1 MIKDKKKEVQR
12 DVDMMSTTVGGTTVQ
27 GSTGDVPEG
36 ESSDD
41 GLEKLTHRS
50 DSPRLTNSSGRKQRR
65 PERFL
70 EYAET
75 NVVVAGWTFEI
86 VDVDQRK
93 KARTAVE
100 GSVLDGLDSSQKIG
114 EIILSAEA
122 EKYSLEELTDQ
133 KAKMDSFFMGTFVPC
148 PTKKKSVTFAH
159 NLVMRWKEAPWGGT
173 SWWCHLCGQWGSD
186 DHTNSKEHSTKVH
199 ELASCNEMIGV
210 ALRMRRFEKE
220 AGLRGMLSK
229 RRFRDFW
236 GNEVEFKMGDIL
248 RDRLSKDAVVKI
260 IHTKVRTST
269 ITKDNIEALGM
280 HAVTYGG
287 CGKYSKQDVE
297 ERAIRWDDIEDDGET
312 LIREPLPPKSG
323 WWPALSIFWKGMA
336 EEHGY
341 SKIEYFQHVVAG
353 VLPIYVLCLYQLVD
367 GTCEL
372 QAWPIRICSR
382 L

>member
-1 MIKDKKKEVQR
+1 M
-12 DVDMMSTTVGGTTVQ
+12 
-27 GSTGDVPEG
+27 
-36 ESSDD
+36 
-41 GLEKLTHRS
+41 
-50 DSPRLTNSSGRKQRR
+50 
-65 PERFL
+65 
-70 EYAET
+70 
-75 NVVVAGWTFEI
+75 
-86 VDVDQRK
+86 
-93 KARTAVE
+93 
-100 GSVLDGLDSSQKIG
+100 
-114 EIILSAEA
+114 
-122 EKYSLEELTDQ
+122 
-133 KAKMDSFFMGTFVPC
+133 
-148 PTKKKSVTFAH
+148 
-159 NLVMRWKEAPWGGT
+159 
-173 SWWCHLCGQWGSD
+173 CGKWGSD

-236 GNEVEFKMGDIL
+236 GNEVEFKTGDIL

-269 ITKDNIEALGM
+269 ITKDNIEAWGM

-287 CGKYSKQDVE
+287 CGKYNKQDVE
-297 ERAIRWDDIEDDGET
+297 ERAIRWDDIEDAGET

-323 WWPALSIFWKGMA
+323 WWPALSIFWKSMA

-341 SKIEYFQHVVAG
+341 SKIEYFQHVIAG

-372 QAWPIRICSR
+372 QAWPIRTCSR